1 MATQA
6 EIQALINEIQT
17 NANYPATKMNPLLSS
32 MLDFASAGQTLV
44 FDGLVANDTTMED
57 TTLVL
62 EYGVNIIITSTLTD
76 YACRLPVPTT
86 GKRLTVVNNSLMTV
100 SLFPDY
106 NEGVAGSINN
116 GAVGAP
122 ALIPPDGRAYDFICV
137 DNPLPGAWVWS
148 PPATNQWDSGEITA
162 TTTVDTS
169 YLYASNPTFVA
180 ERSGV
185 YSAGISDG
193 LNRPAF
199 PNPGSS
205 APLPNSLW
213 GPQFK
218 PTGTPWSSVTKVKVY
233 TNISSN
239 GLLDTPQA
247 LLWGAQQYNTYLT
260 GSQSYVSAG
269 VGVSPQ
275 FYFRENP
282 LGNFGFNLN
291 NVIAGVV
298 PAPGVTTNIG
308 DDGTCWGEIDI
319 SPSNLSPLLY
329 SASVGDLFISTDGV
343 NDIWLTTFLG
353 MGLRPR
359 LASAGI
365 KFRFFIEF
373 N

>member
-17 NANYPATKMNPLLSS
+17 NASYPATKMNPLLSS
-32 MLDFASAGQTLV
+32 MLDFASAGQTQV

-62 EYGVNIIITSTLTD
+62 EYGVNIVITATPTD
-76 YACRLPVPTT
+76 YACRLPIPVT
-86 GKRLTVVNNSLMTV
+86 GKRVIVVNRSTFSV
-100 SLFPDY
+100 SLFPSM
-106 NEGVAGSINN
+106 AGGQINN
-116 GAVGAP
+116 YAIDAP
-122 ALIPPDGRAYDFICV
+122 AIIPPDGNAYDFICIE
-137 DNPLPGAWVWS
+137 NPLPGAWIWS
-148 PPATNQWDSGEITA
+148 PPATNQWDSGEITG
-162 TTTVDTS
+162 TTTVSTS
-169 YLYASNPTFVA
+169 YLYASNSTFVA

-199 PNPGSS
+199 PNPGTPV
-205 APLPNSLW
+205 ALPNSLW

-247 LLWGAQQYNTYLT
+247 LLWGAQQYNTYLAGT
-260 GSQSYVSAG
+260 QTYVSAG
-269 VGVSPQ
+269 VGVNPQ

-319 SPSNLSPLLY
+319 SPSNLSSLLY
-329 SASVGDLFISTDGV
+329 STSVGDLFISTDGI

-353 MGLRPR
+353 MGIRPR
-359 LASAGI
+359 VVSAGV